1 MKKLTNSRIGVIG
14 IGHMGR
20 PIANNLYS
28 EGAFVTVYSRSLK
41 KNDSLIVQGLSG
53 ASTPRELTELSDI
66 IILMVTDTDSVN
78 HVLL

>member
-41 KNDSLIVQGLSG
+41 KND
-53 ASTPRELTELSDI
+53 
-66 IILMVTDTDSVN
+66 
-78 HVLL
+78 